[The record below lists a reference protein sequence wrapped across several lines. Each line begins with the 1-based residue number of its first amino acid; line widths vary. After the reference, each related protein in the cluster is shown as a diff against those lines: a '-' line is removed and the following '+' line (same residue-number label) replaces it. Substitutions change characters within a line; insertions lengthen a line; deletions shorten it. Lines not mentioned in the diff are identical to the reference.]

1 MIRFNSQP
9 ALNATFVGFGQG
21 GCRIVDVF
29 ASFRSTDGKPY
40 YKTFG
45 LNSNKNDFMELKN
58 IPQDNLVSLDLNGF
72 GKDPSEAIDILS
84 LHEESQAKIESLVE
98 RIHNKEDDMVVFCA
112 TLGGGTGTSTIVKT
126 LETYI
131 KKHVEPEINL
141 VLKNLLE
148 KNNIT
153 LEQFANLDEK
163 KQTLTKLKA
172 AGLAFKL
179 NRIKKVGIIAALP
192 VRSDGPNTL
201 AQVNK
206 FTNYLWTL
214 AKNPLKGIAF
224 ISFPD
229 NQKFYDEWVE
239 NKDVLKEKNY
249 RDYAN
254 KQVAEV
260 FHELNLATNMG
271 GTDVTFDPKDF
282 RKVMLEGE
290 GCLNINRSA
299 VSSSKVNSSSDMYEL
314 LSETFQGSLLHDP
327 IVLQELD
334 ETSGELTH
342 QKVFNVGLLTV
353 TNDDLKDISSSY
365 LDEVKESLSNNLYL
379 NGSVFTG
386 HVNVSKTAYRA
397 VAYTFYKTHGLPA
410 RLSKGLVEELNEYR
424 QRKGAVKFKT
434 DSIQRANEETFDL
447 DLDVIQETSL
457 KGSLGSGSDL
467 DFLSDLT
474 DGKEKK
480 SEKEKK
486 EDNGLGSN
494 TLDLSFIK
502 DIKL

>member
-9 ALNATFVGFGQG
+9 ALNISFVGFGQG
-21 GCRIVDVF
+21 GSRMVDVF
-29 ASFRSTDGKPY
+29 ASFKSTDGKPY
-40 YKTFG
+40 YKTYG

-72 GKDPSEAIDILS
+72 GKDPSEAIDIINMHDES
-84 LHEESQAKIESLVE
+84 LKKIDNLVE
-98 RIHNKEDDMVVFCA
+98 RIHNKDDDLIVFCA
-112 TLGGGTGTSTIVKT
+112 TLGGGTGTSTIIKT
-126 LETYI
+126 LEAYI
-131 KKHVEPEINL
+131 KKYVDPEINQ
-141 VLKNLLE
+141 VLESMLE
-148 KNNIT
+148 KQNIT
-153 LEQFANLDEK
+153 PEQFMKLPDDK
-163 KQTLTKLKA
+163 KKLAKVKA
-172 AGLAFKL
+172 VELAYKL

-201 AQVNK
+201 SQVNK

-214 AKNPLKGIAF
+214 SKNPLKAIAF

-229 NQKFYDEWVE
+229 NQKFYDDWVK

-254 KQVAEV
+254 VQVAEV
-260 FHELNLATNMG
+260 FHELNLGTNMG

-290 GCLNINRSA
+290 GCLNINRTN
-299 VSSSKVNSSSDMYEL
+299 VNSSKVNSSNDMYEL
-314 LSETFQGSLLHDP
+314 LSETFQGSLLHDS
-327 IVLQELD
+327 IVLQEMD
-334 ETSGELTH
+334 QESKELVH

-353 TNDDLKDISSSY
+353 TNDELKDISSSY
-365 LDEVKESLSNNLYL
+365 LDEVKESLSTNLYL

-386 HVNVSKTAYRA
+386 HVNVSRTSYKA

-410 RLSKGLVEELNEYR
+410 RLSKGLVEELTEFR

-434 DSIQRANEETFDL
+434 DSIEKANEESIDL
-447 DLDVIQETSL
+447 DFDDIKETSL

-467 DFLSDLT
+467 DFLNDLK
-474 DGKEKK
+474 DEVSNEDEENNNLGKN
-480 SEKEKK
+480 
-486 EDNGLGSN
+486 D
-494 TLDLSFIK
+494 LDFLK
-502 DIKL
+502 DLKL